1 MTAKLPEMQHCVTAY
16 PLKSRQNMTAKYL
29 WKSTYY
35 NFIIA
40 ISAASSHLSISH
52 MHLTAILTANGLFD
66 GKPFFDSNRFADNI
80 L

>member
-1 MTAKLPEMQHCVTAY
+1 MTLTNVSQNAY
-16 PLKSRQNMTAKYL
+16 LAKYL

-66 GKPFFDSNRFADNI
+66 GIF
-80 L
+80 

>member
-1 MTAKLPEMQHCVTAY
+1 MTAKLSEMQHC
-16 PLKSRQNMTAKYL
+16 MTAKYL

-52 MHLTAILTANGLFD
+52 MHLTAILSANGLFD
-66 GKPFFDSNRFADNI
+66 GRF
-80 L
+80 